1 MLEEF
6 IVLDLET
13 TGLDPLNDK
22 IIEVGAVKINRNKI
36 VESYSTFINPEINI
50 PDYIVNLTGITN
62 DDVRDAQVFAESS
75 SDLVEFIGDRPI
87 VGQFIKF
94 DLDFLSESGLIFD
107 NIVLDT
113 RDLALILMP
122 TLNAFSLSSLIKEL
136 NVSNASPHKA
146 LSDAQATAEVFI
158 SLRNLIKGL
167 DIKSKIEISIIAAKN
182 FSHLAN
188 FFKDEIEIE
197 QDISIK
203 DSLYNTLIQYEKTF
217 SNSEPTNELIN
228 PSLDKKHNMSELFNE
243 FSKDNYDFDYE
254 HRQGQ
259 IQLSEMIYSSLYDGG
274 HLLAEAGAGIGKSLS
289 YLLAASMYSLETSDK
304 VIVST
309 HRNNLQNQLFDKD
322 FKVVTQLINDLYKN
336 NQFKVSVLKGRQ
348 NYLCLNN
355 FLQILNENTGF
366 NDNEFKFFSRIS
378 VWSNTTIFGDLAE
391 INLNKKERDM
401 WSTINAND
409 SDCLI
414 NSRNHHIIGKCF
426 LSKAREL
433 AEAANVVIINHSL
446 LMSNIVND
454 EKVLPAFTS
463 LIIDEAHQLHDIANQ
478 QLSKTINLS
487 EIQKLLSKNIIPE
500 ILNSRKELFNLKLN
514 SANLKDLEESHKTF
528 QVACENC
535 ISFLRKNIK
544 LINNNF
550 DELLNES
557 NHSNST
563 ETEIPIVNNV
573 ISSDPW
579 IDTLEIAKDIS
590 RHFGKFLLV
599 IDRHMKAI
607 DNDIKKYDKYLSRI
621 GKLKLTIMDAL
632 DILDEDILDNDKEYL
647 VSVASATNKIGFII
661 RPNDISETLE
671 EFLYSSKKS
680 VIALSATLRS
690 YNNAI
695 YDFNFVSK
703 QLGLNQSDSIS
714 IKSPYDYE
722 NHVCSLAVN
731 DIALPGSQN
740 YEQVL
745 ASSIINVAQILEGR
759 SLVLF
764 TSNATLSNVSEI
776 VKASKSLGNI
786 QVFAQGIDGQP
797 YQLIRKFQDNPKSIL
812 LGTSSFWEGIDI
824 TNNMLQCVIMTRLP
838 FLVPSDPVLLANT
851 MNNHDVFGTYQ
862 LPTAILKFRQGFGRL
877 IRGINDKGIFLVLDS
892 RIATKSYGSF
902 FIESIKDTNLEI
914 ITNSQLANKVRD
926 WKSNEID
933 T

>member
-22 IIEVGAVKINRNKI
+22 IIEIGAVKITGSKI
-36 VESYSTFINPEINI
+36 VESYSTFINPEKNI

-62 DDVRDAQVFAESS
+62 DDVRDAPVFAESS

-113 RDLALILMP
+113 RDLALILLP

-136 NVSNASPHKA
+136 NVSNTSPHKA

-158 SLRNLIKGL
+158 SLRNLIKEL

-197 QDISIK
+197 QEISIK
-203 DSLYNTLIQYEKTF
+203 DSLYSTLIQYEKTF

-228 PSLDKKHNMSELFNE
+228 PSLDKKNNMSELFNE
-243 FSKDNYDFDYE
+243 FSKDDYDFNYE

-289 YLLAASMYSLETSDK
+289 YLLAASMYSLETSEK

-322 FKVVTQLINDLYKN
+322 FKVVTQLINDLYEN

-378 VWSNTTIFGDLAE
+378 VWSNETIFGDLAE
-391 INLNKKERDM
+391 INLNKKERAM

-478 QLSKTINLS
+478 QLSKTINFS

-557 NHSNST
+557 NHSNNT
-563 ETEIPIVNNV
+563 ETEIPIINNV

-579 IDTLEIAKDIS
+579 LDTLEIAKDTS

-647 VSVASATNKIGFII
+647 VSIASATNKIGFII

-703 QLGLNQSDSIS
+703 QLGLNQSESIS

-731 DIALPGSQN
+731 DNALPGSQN

-902 FIESIKDTNLEI
+902 FIESIKETNLEI
-914 ITNSQLANKVRD
+914 ITNSQLADKVRD